1 MPSFYYNVAD
11 ILDDIQRP
19 LQHKYGALC
28 NVVDTRELAEAVIA
42 HAFSGV
48 CDPPPLLIQQYTD
61 YGLPT
66 EKAVAALH
74 AINATLHDELVRA
87 VRQTYSLDAYDIT
100 TRLTSQDEVVI
111 TLQPKPTPSTSE
123 QLRREVEDALA
134 NGDYV
139 PESLRRLVGASL

>member
-19 LQHKYGALC
+19 LQHQYGALC

-42 HAFSGV
+42 HAFSGE
-48 CDPPPLLIQQYTD
+48 CEPPPLLIQQYTD
-61 YGLPT
+61 HGLPT
-66 EKAVAALH
+66 EKAVQVLH
-74 AINATLHDELVRA
+74 EVNAILHDELIRV
-87 VRQTYSLDAYDIT
+87 VRQTYSLGAYNIT
-100 TRLTSQDEVVI
+100 TRLTPQDEVVV
-111 TLQPKPTPSTSE
+111 TLTPKPTPTAAE